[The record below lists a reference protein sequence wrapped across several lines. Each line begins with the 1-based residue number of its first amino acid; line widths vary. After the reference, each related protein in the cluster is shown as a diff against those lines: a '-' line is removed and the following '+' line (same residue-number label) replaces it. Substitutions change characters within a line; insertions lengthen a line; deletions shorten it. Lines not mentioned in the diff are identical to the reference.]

1 MTRPVFVVF
10 AVVAFA
16 LIIISAETAIVT
28 PGRQWP
34 VIVLGVL
41 CAAALE
47 IPKLQVGSVRHRTPV
62 ITLPV
67 IALLSLETVLPLR
80 IAVGVMV
87 TGVLLIEVTRTHS
100 WAIALY
106 RAGLTGFGGVIC
118 SLVYL
123 GLGGLGVPV
132 LIKAAVASVV
142 YVGFVIAVET
152 IRMRYTRTTF
162 DLGGKPMLSPRRVL
176 LVAGGYAAIAAIAA
190 QWNHAFT
197 DGTNESIGVVV
208 VLLTLT
214 LIAAAEKLVIRSV
227 IMRRR
232 LVGMIAGVADLNAST
247 FVETPRRDVST
258 DGASGTDAA
267 ADITEMLCRA
277 VSRTVGVESVTV
289 RDAPPVPGE
298 IGVVVA
304 LTAGTEQY
312 VVARRDPMDRG
323 FTRDD
328 ELALRALARTAD
340 TVVTARSDIGGL
352 IVRANTDPLTGL
364 PNYGAFQVAL
374 ANINEHRNYDEAL
387 AVLFLDLD
395 DFKKLNDRFGHQS
408 GDSVLHELGRRLRRA
423 VGPHDVVARVGG
435 DEFVV
440 ILTRLTSL
448 AEAKAMAE
456 EILSAASQPLR
467 VGDNQFTMVL
477 SMGLAY
483 SARQESDVSLLI
495 HDADQ
500 SMLAVKR
507 SRRAGG
513 PSNESSLSISEHRS
527 TAMDDL
533 IAHAIDDDLLELAFQ
548 PIVSLVTGQIWAF
561 EALVRYTDAD
571 LGPVS
576 PPALVEKAKSLGR
589 LDALTRQ
596 VAIKAMRA
604 AADFRLEDSRIVC
617 MTFNI
622 EASQIVPGRLG
633 DFVEILADR
642 YPEISLCLELNERS
656 VSRVSAEIRAQ
667 VEHLRDAGIMIAL
680 DDYGSEDSSVDALVR
695 LPMDILKIDRS
706 LVDDLADIRQR
717 EVLTALQGF
726 GDKLE
731 YSMIVEGVEN
741 AFMAEQLQMLGIRAA
756 QGFHYGMPESY
767 AVTMHRLER
776 FGAKAVMPGGV
787 PTASTTDAA
796 PASVPPA
803 PPAVPAS
810 TAAAGGVSG
819 RVAAT
824 ADPAPFPPAG
834 PEAGASS
841 SMPPGAS
848 VAATPAGVP
857 AGTPAG
863 VPAGTPAGVSDETP
877 AGTPAG
883 TGRPVA
889 RP

>member
-10 AVVAFA
+10 AVLA
-16 LIIISAETAIVT
+16 LTLMVISAQAAIAA
-28 PGRQWP
+28 PGHQWP
-34 VIVLGVL
+34 LIVLGVL

-67 IALLSLETVLPLR
+67 IALLALETVLPLR
-80 IAVGVMV
+80 ISVGVIV
-87 TGVLLIEVTRTHS
+87 TGVLVIEVLRTQR
-100 WAIALY
+100 WAVALY
-106 RAGLTGFGGVIC
+106 RAGLTGVGGVVC

-123 GLGGLGVPV
+123 GLNAPPLSVPV
-132 LIKAAVASVV
+132 LITAAVASIS
-142 YVGFVIAVET
+142 YVAFVIAVGT
-152 IRMRYTRTTF
+152 FRMRYTKDAF
-162 DLGGKPMLSPRRVL
+162 DLGGRPMLSTRRVL
-176 LVAGGYAAIAAIAA
+176 LVGGGYAAVAAAAA
-190 QWNHAFT
+190 QWNHAFA
-197 DGTNESIGVVV
+197 DGSSQSIGVVV
-208 VLLTLT
+208 VLLALT
-214 LIAAAEKLVIRSV
+214 LLAATEKLVIRSL

-232 LVGMIAGVADLNAST
+232 LVGMIAGVTALNAST
-247 FVETPRRDVST
+247 FLETPRRDVSS
-258 DGASGTDAA
+258 DGGSGTDAA
-267 ADITEMLCRA
+267 TDITEMLCRA
-277 VSRTVGVESVTV
+277 VSTTVGVESVTV
-289 RDAPPVPGE
+289 RDAPPAAGE

-304 LTAGTEQY
+304 LTAGTEQF
-312 VVARRDPMDRG
+312 VVAHRDPMDRG

-328 ELALRALARTAD
+328 ELALRALAQTAD
-340 TVVTARSDIGGL
+340 AVVTARSDIGGL

-364 PNYGAFQVAL
+364 PNYGAFQVSL
-374 ANINEHRNYDEAL
+374 ANINEHRNYEEAL

-395 DFKKLNDRFGHQS
+395 DFKRLNDRYGHQA

-435 DEFVV
+435 DEFIV

-448 AEAKAMAE
+448 SEAKAMAE
-456 EILSAASQPLR
+456 QILADVGQPLT
-467 VGDNQFTMVL
+467 VGLNHFTLVL

-483 SARQESDVSLLI
+483 SAQQESDVSLLI

-548 PIVSLVTGQIWAF
+548 PIVSLVTNQIWAF
-561 EALVRYTDAD
+561 EALVRYTDAE

-617 MTFNI
+617 MTFNV
-622 EASQIVPGRLG
+622 EAAQIVPARLG

-656 VSRVSAEIRAQ
+656 VAKVSAEIRAQ

-741 AFMAEQLQMLGIRAA
+741 AFMAEQLNMLGIRAA
-756 QGFHYGMPESY
+756 QGFHYGMPQSY
-767 AVTMHRLER
+767 EVTRHRLER
-776 FGAKAVMPGGV
+776 FGAAAIV
-787 PTASTTDAA
+787 PTELPAAVVDEVARRDAPAAAPAAAPRAAAPAAA
-796 PASVPPA
+796 PASAA
-803 PPAVPAS
+803 PI
-810 TAAAGGVSG
+810 
-819 RVAAT
+819 
-824 ADPAPFPPAG
+824 
-834 PEAGASS
+834 
-841 SMPPGAS
+841 
-848 VAATPAGVP
+848 
-857 AGTPAG
+857 
-863 VPAGTPAGVSDETP
+863 
-877 AGTPAG
+877 
-883 TGRPVA
+883 GRPV
-889 RP
+889 PLP